1 MCGIFG
7 IHGHPSAAELSHLG
21 LYSLQH
27 RGQES
32 AGIVTSNRD
41 TGARAFK
48 TMGLVSEGLRT
59 QDIASMDGDVAI
71 GHTRYSTAGSST
83 IENAQ
88 PVLVRFRDGH
98 IALAHN
104 GNLTNATEMRH
115 ELEEAGS
122 IFSST
127 MDSEVLV
134 HRIAKSSATSPEGK
148 LADALQNV
156 EGAYSLVVTIGDTL
170 LAARDP
176 RGWRP
181 LVMGQLGDSYVFASE
196 SCALDIIGA
205 QPIREVERGEI
216 VAVDRDGMRSSHPL
230 PPKEGRQCVFEYVY
244 FARPD
249 SRVFGGSVDRARR
262 QLGRR
267 LAKEFPAPG
276 ADLVFSVPDS
286 SNSAALGFAE
296 ESKLPFELALI
307 RNHYVGRTFIQPTQ
321 AGRDAKVKVKYNAV
335 REVLEGRSVVMVD
348 DSIVRGTTTRGLVS
362 MVRAAGAREV
372 HMRVSSSPITGPCY
386 YGIDTPNREELI
398 AANMGVDEIAA
409 TLGVD
414 SLGYLSLDGMLESVP
429 AGPDGFCHACFSGDY
444 PTPPPADPQKLRFG
458 CGC

>member
-7 IHGHPSAAELSHLG
+7 IHGHAGAAELSHLG

-32 AGIVTSNRD
+32 AGIVTSSRD
-41 TGARAFK
+41 GAVRAAK
-48 TMGLVSEGLRT
+48 TMGLVSDGLDAGELS
-59 QDIASMDGDVAI
+59 QMQGDVAI

-88 PVLVRFRDGH
+88 PVLARFRDGH

-104 GNLTNATEMRH
+104 GNLINATEMRR
-115 ELEEAGS
+115 ELEDVGS
-122 IFSST
+122 IFTST

-134 HRIAKSSATSPEGK
+134 HRIARSSSATPEGK
-148 LADALQNV
+148 VADALCDV

-181 LVMGQLGDSYVFASE
+181 LVMGKLDDAYVFASE
-196 SCALDIIGA
+196 SCALDIVGA
-205 QPIREVERGEI
+205 TPIREVERGEI
-216 VAVDRDGMRSSHPL
+216 IAVDREGMRTTRPL
-230 PPKEGRQCVFEYVY
+230 PPREGRKCVFEYVY

-267 LAKEFPAPG
+267 LALEHPAPG

-286 SNSAALGFAE
+286 SNSAALGYAE
-296 ESKLPFELALI
+296 ESDLPFELALI

-335 REVLEGRSVVMVD
+335 REVLDGKSVVMVD
-348 DSIVRGTTTRGLVS
+348 DSIVRGTTTRGLVA

-398 AANMGVDEIAA
+398 AANLNVGEIASA
-409 TLGVD
+409 
-414 SLGYLSLDGMLESVP
+414 
-429 AGPDGFCHACFSGDY
+429 
-444 PTPPPADPQKLRFG
+444 
-458 CGC
+458 